1 MRAAAWVNVGGMSQF
16 PQVQPTDLADDAVFL
31 DIREQ
36 DEWDRGHAP
45 GAVHI
50 PMSELP
56 ARVDELAPFLERDE
70 TVVVACRS
78 GGRVART
85 LPWLEQQGYEVAN
98 LDGGM
103 RAWHFAGKPM
113 QAVDGGEPQVP

>member
-1 MRAAAWVNVGGMSQF
+1 MSDF
-16 PQVQPTDLADDAVFL
+16 SQVQVTDLADDAPML

-50 PMSELP
+50 PMGDLP
-56 ARVDELAPFLERDE
+56 ARVDEL
-70 TVVVACRS
+70 VVTCRS
-78 GGRVART
+78 GGRVTRV

-103 RAWHFAGKPM
+103 RAWHFAGKPLET
-113 QAVDGGEPQVP
+113 ADGSAAQVP

>member
-1 MRAAAWVNVGGMSQF
+1 MSDF
-16 PQVQPTDLADDAVFL
+16 PDVPVSDLADDAVVL

-56 ARVDELAPFLERDE
+56 ARVDELAPFLDAPDPLVI
-70 TVVVACRS
+70 TCRS
-78 GGRVART
+78 GGRVQRVM
-85 LPWLEQQGYEVAN
+85 PWLEQQGYDVAN
-98 LDGGM
+98 LSGGM
-103 RAWHFAGKPM
+103 RAWHAAGKPM
-113 QAVDGGEPQVP
+113 AAAEGAAPTVA